1 MNYEELTFGKT
12 FVPYFV
18 GIFLSFVI
26 WLIIFFAEKTFLI
39 LWTQIKYT
47 GTAKRKQTS
56 TTNTSVNSQDNTL
69 SGSVFYRKHR

>member
-26 WLIIFFAEKTFLI
+26 WLIIFFAEKTFLNFMDPNKVYWHSKKKTNI
-39 LWTQIKYT
+39 NNKY
-47 GTAKRKQTS
+47 
-56 TTNTSVNSQDNTL
+56 L
-69 SGSVFYRKHR
+69 S